1 MSEIFALLSSLG
13 FATSH
18 ILIRRGLAKSN
29 PLAGFCISI
38 SISAITLWILAVLYL
53 PLSSFWTHAI
63 WYFIVGGVFASGLGR
78 WLVYIAI
85 DKLGVARSIPVAS
98 TSPMFAS
105 ILAVFLVGERWT
117 LLAFL
122 GTVFI
127 IGGVIIISRTPSQ
140 KLEWRRTDL
149 IFPLMAALSFA
160 LSANVRKLGFFIDNL
175 PLMASCV
182 NATTGLLLGMLL
194 IAGQGGVKVLRMPKR
209 IFGWFLAAGLC
220 NTGGML
226 ANFYALSTGDVVIV
240 EPLIS
245 TNPVLSVI
253 LTAIFLRDVETVN
266 LRVGLGVAGTFVGT
280 VLLVLSK
287 SY

>member
-18 ILIRRGLAKSN
+18 ILIRRGLAKSD
-29 PLAGFCISI
+29 PLAGFCISVA
-38 SISAITLWILAVLYL
+38 ISALTMWILAALYL
-53 PLSSFWTHAI
+53 PLSAFWTHTV
-63 WYFIVGGVFASGLGR
+63 WYFVVGGLFASGLGR

-98 TSPMFAS
+98 TSPMFAA
-105 ILAVFLVGERWT
+105 ILAVFLVGEQWT
-117 LLAFL
+117 LLGFL
-122 GTVFI
+122 GTALI
-127 IGGVIIISRTPSQ
+127 IGGVIIISRTHTQ
-140 KLEWRRTDL
+140 KMAWRRTDL

-160 LSANVRKLGFFIDNL
+160 LSANVRKLGFLIENL
-175 PLMASCV
+175 PLMAASV
-182 NATTGLLLGMLL
+182 NATTGLILGAIL
-194 IAGQGGVKVLRMPKR
+194 IAGQGGMKVLRMPKH

-226 ANFYALSTGDVVIV
+226 ANLYALSAGDVVVV

-253 LTAIFLRDVETVN
+253 LTAIFLKDVETVN
-266 LRVGLGVAGTFVGT
+266 MRVALGVALTFAGTL
-280 VLLVLSK
+280 LLVFSK
-287 SY
+287 S

>member
-18 ILIRRGLAKSN
+18 ILIRRGLAQSN

-38 SISAITLWILAVLYL
+38 SISAITLWILAALYL
-53 PLSSFWTHAI
+53 PLSSFLTHTI
-63 WYFIVGGVFASGLGR
+63 WYFVVGGLFASGLGR
-78 WLVYIAI
+78 WLVYISI

-98 TSPMFAS
+98 ASPMFAS
-105 ILAVFLVGERWT
+105 ILAVFIVGEHWT

-122 GTVFI
+122 GTLLI
-127 IGGVIIISRTPSQ
+127 ITGVIVISRTHTQ
-140 KLEWRRTDL
+140 KMEWRRADL

-160 LSANVRKLGFFIDNL
+160 LSANARKLGFLIENV
-175 PLMASCV
+175 PLVASCV
-182 NATTGLLLGMLL
+182 NATTGLVLAMMLM
-194 IAGQGGVKVLRMPKR
+194 AGQGGVKILHMRR
-209 IFGWFLAAGLC
+209 HIFGWFLAAGLC
-220 NTGGML
+220 NTAGML

-266 LRVGLGVAGTFVGT
+266 MRVGLGVALTFVGT
-280 VLLVLSK
+280 VLLI
-287 SY
+287 Y